1 MRLIVFSIFC
11 VLVFWKS
18 CKTNPAYLMMLLL
31 FMYFFYPEKY
41 IWGIEEYRI
50 VLLLNVA
57 LLIAVLIRYKT
68 LSIYNDRYSVLMIL
82 LAGSFFLSAI
92 YATMDSRIAMDG
104 AMQFIKAVVFW
115 ILLKNI
121 LAKDIRNVDLFLWA
135 CMVSLSLLA
144 LWGVQQ
150 YYLGNTRLEDFGGPQ
165 IEGSNQLASAF
176 IWGLPIAYYKAFGE
190 AGWKRYVCFGC
201 LIILLMGIIFTESR
215 QAFLAL
221 VFYGVCF
228 FVVTRKKMF
237 YVTATLVAALTVLP
251 FVPSSYWD
259 RMGSIGEYS
268 QDGSASGRLEMWSA
282 AGEIFA
288 DNPVLGVGPDN
299 FILIARYYVGLGQH
313 VRVTHNTIMQILS
326 EQGVLG
332 ISILCILI
340 FYTLR
345 GLWRLSREK
354 AEHALQSD
362 PLSYYSL
369 AMLMSL
375 AGVLVCSMFQNKA
388 DHEFLYWPAAV
399 AAALESMR
407 QRISEKTIDQHEEVL
422 QLNG

>member
-1 MRLIVFSIFC
+1 MRLIAFSIFC
-11 VLVFWKS
+11 ILVFWKS
-18 CKTNPAYLMMLLL
+18 CKTNPAYLMMLLI

-50 VLLLNVA
+50 VLLMNTA
-57 LLIAVLIRYKT
+57 LIVAVLIRYRT
-68 LSIYNDRYSVLMIL
+68 LNIYNDLYSVLMIL
-82 LAGSFFLSAI
+82 LAGSFLLSAI
-92 YATMDSRIAMDG
+92 YAKIDSRIAMDG
-104 AMQFIKAVVFW
+104 AMQFIKALVFW
-115 ILLKNI
+115 IMLKNI
-121 LAKDIRNVDLFLWA
+121 LAKDARNIELFFWVG
-135 CMVSLSLLA
+135 MVSLSLLA

-150 YYLGNTRLEDFGGPQ
+150 YHLGNIRLEDFGGPQ

-190 AGWKRYVCFGC
+190 TGWKRYACFGC
-201 LIILLMGIIFTESR
+201 LIILLMGVIFTESR

-221 VFYGVCF
+221 VLYGVCF
-228 FVVTRKKMF
+228 FIVTRKKMF
-237 YVTATLVAALTVLP
+237 FITAVLVAALAVLP

-268 QDGSASGRLEMWSA
+268 HDASASGRLEMWSA
-282 AGEIFA
+282 AVEIFA
-288 DNPVLGVGPDN
+288 DYPVLGVGPDN

-332 ISILCILI
+332 ISIFCILI

-345 GLWRLSREK
+345 GLWRISREQ
-354 AEHALQSD
+354 AEYPSQSD
-362 PLSYYSL
+362 SLSNYSL

-375 AGVLVCSMFQNKA
+375 AGVLVCSLFQNKA

-399 AAALESMR
+399 AAALESLR
-407 QRISEKTIDQHEEVL
+407 QRISEKTTDQHGEIL